1 MDERRTA
8 GLLILLVVGQLAL
21 LGLQIPAE
29 SGSGTLL
36 GSLGLRVLAPLA
48 RGVENVGDGLSG
60 VGQDLRLKGTV
71 LAENRRLEREIER
84 LRLELLRFREVRGE
98 AQRLAK
104 ALRYEAPPLGSLRV
118 ADVVYLDDSALST
131 TLVVYVGQTPTF
143 RNQTVLAARGLV
155 GRVIE
160 PASPYARVQLITDSA
175 AAVGAYAVR
184 TRRQGIVRGSG
195 RGRLTLDYV
204 PLQSDVQVGDHV
216 LTAGIDGVFPR
227 GIPIGVVKSVEP
239 GRQLFHQIQVTPIA
253 DLTNLDQVYLLD
265 YQPLPEALREGNPDA
280 RR

>member
-1 MDERRTA
+1 VDERRTA

-155 GRVIE
+155 GRVI
-160 PASPYARVQLITDSA
+160 
-175 AAVGAYAVR
+175 
-184 TRRQGIVRGSG
+184 
-195 RGRLTLDYV
+195 
-204 PLQSDVQVGDHV
+204 
-216 LTAGIDGVFPR
+216 
-227 GIPIGVVKSVEP
+227 
-239 GRQLFHQIQVTPIA
+239 
-253 DLTNLDQVYLLD
+253 N
-265 YQPLPEALREGNPDA
+265 
-280 RR
+280 